1 MKEKHRN
8 EEIYEALD
16 FIIYQNLSQNLSFK
30 RRQKFK
36 IVLIKVKLNHM
47 SINLMEG
54 IHYS

>member
-1 MKEKHRN
+1 MKGKHRN

-30 RRQKFK
+30 RRQKLK
-36 IVLIKVKLNHM
+36 RVLIKAKSNHM
-47 SINLMEG
+47 SINLMED